1 MSGPWLDLSITHW
14 GASLE
19 KRLPWWSTFWWSIG
33 GSMGGCLS
41 PIPISAVPHLRYSH
55 AGNSEE
61 LDTPNIRYPSATRSI
76 SLNVSLRRPTSSPPG
91 GQKGR
96 ESAVGSHKTQV
107 HYL

>member
-14 GASLE
+14 GSSLE
-19 KRLPWWSTFWWSIG
+19 KRLPWWSTFGHGVLG
-33 GSMGGCLS
+33 GYLS
-41 PIPISAVPHLRYSH
+41 PIPISAVPHLRSSH

-61 LDTPNIRYPSATRSI
+61 LDTPNIRYPSATCSI
-76 SLNVSLRRPTSSPPG
+76 SLNVSLRHPTSSPPG

-96 ESAVGSHKTQV
+96 ESAVRSHKTQV